1 MEANASLTYKKHELH
16 RSPNK
21 AQNRGRIQEHFNDF
35 CVLRHGLKKWVDP
48 SEVLCRLAFP
58 LLFLKVVGLI
68 LQVKKRGT
76 GKRCFLFWL
85 EPLLEIVQ
93 DQFEAVIDGRHA
105 LNGAVTRATDVR
117 HQSRQR

>member
-1 MEANASLTYKKHELH
+1 MEANAPLTYKKHELH

-48 SEVLCRLAFP
+48 SEVLCHLAFP

-93 DQFEAVIDGRHA
+93 DLFETVIDGRHA
-105 LNGAVTRATDVR
+105 LNGAVTRATDV
-117 HQSRQR
+117 